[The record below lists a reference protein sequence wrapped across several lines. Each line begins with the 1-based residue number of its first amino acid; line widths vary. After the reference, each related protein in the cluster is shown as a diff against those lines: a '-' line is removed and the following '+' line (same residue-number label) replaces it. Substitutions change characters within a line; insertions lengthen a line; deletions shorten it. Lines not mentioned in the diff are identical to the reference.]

1 MVNHSE
7 KYCNIF
13 LSTPLKFMNIFL
25 GHRKDLTPRALKSE
39 KELMPICRCKILSR
53 TRRKDPTT
61 PHDVL
66 PMFSRSRR
74 HWVSC
79 FLDGL
84 GPWVG
89 RGHTQNARAEHGY
102 RTLFKDPCFGS
113 GSTVRSLTYRKNKIQ
128 LFSGFTMVDISL

>member
-53 TRRKDPTT
+53 TRRKNPTT

-66 PMFSRSRR
+66 LPMFK
-74 HWVSC
+74 VTTT
-79 FLDGL
+79 LGLMLLNGL
-84 GPWVG
+84 GPLVG
-89 RGHTQNARAEHGY
+89 RGHTQNARAGHGY
-102 RTLFKDPCFGS
+102 RTLF
-113 GSTVRSLTYRKNKIQ
+113 
-128 LFSGFTMVDISL
+128 